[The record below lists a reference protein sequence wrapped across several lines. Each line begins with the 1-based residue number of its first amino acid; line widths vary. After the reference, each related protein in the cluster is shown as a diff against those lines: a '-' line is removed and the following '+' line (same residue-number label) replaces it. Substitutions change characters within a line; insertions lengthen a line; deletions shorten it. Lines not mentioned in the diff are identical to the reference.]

1 MTRSRDNLASALAGE
16 QMVLEERE
24 GGKNGDKQTIG
35 LTPPLDKLYCT
46 TQHVRQPVRSS
57 SDGVSGQ
64 EAATGPGLFG
74 QTDVT

>member
-1 MTRSRDNLASALAGE
+1 MTHSRDNLASALSGE
-16 QMVLEERE
+16 QMVLGEQE
-24 GGKNGDKQTIG
+24 GEKNGDKQTIG
-35 LTPPLDKLYCT
+35 LTPLDKLYCT

-64 EAATGPGLFG
+64 EAASWPGLSG